1 MDHQELTPFA
11 PSRVNISTQTF
22 GCKVNT
28 YDSGLIEKNLFQSG
42 LFSHVADSSKKIHIL
57 NTCAVTA
64 EATKEAVKLISR
76 IKKESPEDL
85 VVITG
90 CSAQVDTQIF
100 IDQAQADL
108 VVANSHKSQLPQIID
123 QYLKG
128 HRSEVLFKSN
138 IFKKED
144 LEIGGGIEAEHTRS
158 FLKIQD
164 GCNSFCSFCIIPYA
178 RGKSRSISVTE
189 LSNRVIELYE
199 AGHREVV
206 LTGVHIGDYAD
217 GSRQLDD
224 LVEALLKRTPMPRFR
239 LSSLE
244 PIEISDRLLELYQD
258 TRMCPHFHMSIQS
271 ANSKVLKDMKRQY
284 SQTEVRNMLI
294 KISNKIKNPFIGM
307 DVIAGFP
314 TETFED
320 FEDTY
325 LALADIPWT
334 RLHVFPYSERKGTR
348 ANDLMEQVPYGE
360 RKNRARRLRDLSQ
373 IRYQEWGHKQVGEV
387 QSALLLKKITGRSH
401 GLTREYCNIKLS
413 DEALQKVENYKGQEV
428 SVQLNKFHWNSGS
441 TQDGHFEAQVLI

>member
-1 MDHQELTPFA
+1 MDHQELNPQH
-11 PSRVNISTQTF
+11 RLNISTSTF

-42 LFSHVADSSKKIHIL
+42 LFINDLESSKKVHIL

-76 IKKESPEDL
+76 LKKENPEDL

-90 CSAQVDTQIF
+90 CSAQVDTQSF

-108 VVANSHKSQLPQIID
+108 VVANSHKSQLPQILN
-123 QYLKG
+123 QFLKG
-128 HRSEVLFKSN
+128 EITEKVFKSN

-189 LSNRVIELYE
+189 LSNRVTELYE

-206 LTGVHIGDYAD
+206 LTGVHIGDYED
-217 GSRQLDD
+217 QTRRLED
-224 LVEALLKRTPMPRFR
+224 LVEALLVRTPMPRFR

-244 PIEISDRLLELYQD
+244 PIEISDRLFELYQD
-258 TRMCPHFHMSIQS
+258 PRMCPHFHMSIQS

-284 SQTEVRNMLI
+284 SQDEVRKTLI
-294 KISNKIKNPFIGM
+294 KISQKLKNPFVGM

-325 LALADIPWT
+325 LTLADLPWT

-348 ANDLMEQVPYGE
+348 AADLMAQVPYHE

-373 IRYQEWGHKQVGEV
+373 IRYQEWGQKQVGLV
-387 QSALLLKKITGRSH
+387 QKALVLKNFTARSH
-401 GLTREYCNIKLS
+401 GITREYCNIKLS
-413 DEALQKVENYKGQEV
+413 EAEVLQIENLKGQEV
-428 SVQLNKFHWNSGS
+428 TVKLHQFHWNAGS
-441 TQDGHFEAQVLI
+441 TQDGYFEAGLVK